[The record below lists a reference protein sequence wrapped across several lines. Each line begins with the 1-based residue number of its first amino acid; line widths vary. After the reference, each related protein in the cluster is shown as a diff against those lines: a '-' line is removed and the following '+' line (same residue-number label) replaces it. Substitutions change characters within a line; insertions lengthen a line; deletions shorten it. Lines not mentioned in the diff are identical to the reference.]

1 MPSRCLALALGAF
14 LLLPACQGGSTQS
27 STAPGDTAT
36 SDTATSDTASSAP
49 TPSPAASDTT
59 QGNATS
65 TPTGRP
71 ANATSLDTTDMG
83 PATVPAGQFTT
94 TASGLKYYDLREG
107 SGASPGASDTVRVH
121 YTGWLR
127 SDSTQFDSSYERDRP
142 ATFPLNRVIEGWT
155 EGVQSMQVGGERQ
168 LVIPP
173 ELAYGQRGRRSI
185 PPGATLIFQV
195 ELLGVKG
202 AQSSGSAP

>member
-1 MPSRCLALALGAF
+1 MPSRCLALALGAL
-14 LLLPACQGGSTQS
+14 LLLPACQESSTQS

-36 SDTATSDTASSAP
+36 SDTASSAP
-49 TPSPAASDTT
+49 NPSLAASDTT
-59 QGNATS
+59 RGNATGAPAS
-65 TPTGRP
+65 RP
-71 ANATSLDTTDMG
+71 ANAASPDTTGAG
-83 PATVPAGQFTT
+83 PATISAGQYTT

-142 ATFPLNRVIEGWT
+142 VTFQLDRVIEGWT
-155 EGVQSMQVGGERQ
+155 EGVQSMQVGGKRQ

-173 ELAYGQRGRRSI
+173 GLAYGQRGRRSI
-185 PPGATLIFQV
+185 PPEATLVFQV

-202 AQSSGSAP
+202 VQSSGDAQSSTP